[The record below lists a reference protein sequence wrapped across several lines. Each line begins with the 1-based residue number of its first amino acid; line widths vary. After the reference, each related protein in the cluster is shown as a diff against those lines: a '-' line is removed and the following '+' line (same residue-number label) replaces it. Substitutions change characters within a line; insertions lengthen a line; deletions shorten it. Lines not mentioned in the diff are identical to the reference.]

1 MTRKPDMSLR
11 SRQWVQATE
20 EEIRR
25 ALIAL
30 GGINTAPPSPYPL
43 PKAAEPNDPNED
55 GA

>member
-1 MTRKPDMSLR
+1 MTPKPDMSLR
-11 SRQWVQATE
+11 SRQWVRATE

-43 PKAAEPNDPNED
+43 PKATDASERNED
-55 GA
+55 DG

>member
-1 MTRKPDMSLR
+1 MKPKTDLSVR

-43 PKAAEPNDPNED
+43 PKAAELNDPNED
-55 GA
+55 GP